1 MKITIIGAGNMG
13 RGIGTRAIAGGH
25 EVEILDRDP
34 AEARAL
40 ADQLGGSASV
50 LDPSGRFG
58 GEVVVFASTT
68 PASRKPSSS
77 TPIFSACRQGR
88 RRHHESD
95 RHRDGG
101 QAGHAAR

>member
-1 MKITIIGAGNMG
+1 MRITIIGAGNMG

-50 LDPSGRFG
+50 LDPRVVRRRDSRLRGLLPRGINEAVEQYADRLG
-58 GEVVVFASTT
+58 GKVVVDITNGLGFASTIKLH
-68 PASRKPSSS
+68 P
-77 TPIFSACRQGR
+77 
-88 RRHHESD
+88 
-95 RHRDGG
+95 
-101 QAGHAAR
+101 